1 MTMKLEDIGYNTK
14 LDQFLQDQGL
24 DKNNVGRVSAVHK
37 DSYTVI
43 TPDSELRSTIT
54 GNYQYSVNS
63 SAELP
68 AVGDWVHLSLYDDGQ
83 ALITDLLPR
92 VNRLERRA
100 AGKESEVQIIAANID
115 YGLIVE
121 AVGEHFNLNRIER
134 FLAICNTSNIK
145 PIIIIT
151 KTDLITDEESDD
163 LIKQVT
169 NRLNNIPM
177 FTISNLSKAGID
189 SLSSIL
195 QKGKTYCLLGL
206 SGVGKSSLIN
216 NLIGNDV
223 LMTKAI
229 SSSTNKGVHTT
240 THRELFVLENGG
252 IIIDN
257 PGVREIGLADTAG
270 SLDTTFEQIHDLSLR
285 CKFSNCAHS
294 HEKGCA
300 ILAAIEQGVL
310 EQAQFDNYQK
320 MKREQFHF
328 SASVAEKRKKDKE
341 FGKMVKDILKT
352 KTKKRH

>member
-1 MTMKLEDIGYNTK
+1 MTMKLEDIGYSTN
-14 LDQFLQDQGL
+14 LDQFLRDREL
-24 DKNNVGRVSAVHK
+24 DKKNVGRVSAVHK

-43 TPDSELRSTIT
+43 TADSELRATIT

-68 AVGDWVHLSLYDDGQ
+68 AVGDWVYLSQYDDGQ
-83 ALITDLLPR
+83 ALITQLLPR
-92 VNRLERRA
+92 MNRLERRA
-100 AGKESEVQIIAANID
+100 AGKESDVQIIAANID

-121 AVGEHFNLNRIER
+121 AVGDHFNLNRIER

-151 KTDLITDEESDD
+151 KTDLITDKESDD

-169 NRLNNIPM
+169 NRLNSIQVL
-177 FTISNLSKAGID
+177 TISNLSKVGID
-189 SLSSIL
+189 SLRSIL

-216 NLIGNDV
+216 NLFGNDV
-223 LMTKAI
+223 LTTKAI

-240 THRELFVLENGG
+240 THRELFKLENGS

-257 PGVREIGLADTAG
+257 PGMREIGLTDATDDIDSIFG
-270 SLDTTFEQIHDLSLR
+270 QIAELSKVCR
-285 CKFSNCAHS
+285 FSNCTHT

-300 ILAAIEQGVL
+300 ILAAIEQGAL